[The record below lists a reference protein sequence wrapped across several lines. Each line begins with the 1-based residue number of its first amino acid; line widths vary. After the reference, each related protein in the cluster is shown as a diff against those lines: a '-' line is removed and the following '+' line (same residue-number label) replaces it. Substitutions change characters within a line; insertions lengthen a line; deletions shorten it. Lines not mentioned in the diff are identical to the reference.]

1 MQNSLPRAESTL
13 KDFYLRAA
21 SILTAK
27 RLAWVIIA
35 FGAALRAAQYL
46 FNAALYVDE
55 GALALNI
62 INRTFAGLLQP
73 LDSEQAAPVGF
84 LFLEKLAFLAFGDSE
99 YSLRLF
105 PFLFS
110 LASMYLFYE
119 VARRCLASW
128 AVPLSLLFFAVS
140 GHLIY
145 FAAQIKQYSSD
156 AAITLL
162 VILTSLEIG
171 SKELT
176 ARRVAVFAAV
186 GAIVVWFSHPSVFV
200 LAGVGTALSIEAMR
214 KKDWPRFWKLS
225 GAYAVWVLSFAAFFL
240 ISLRNLSGNQTL
252 EKSWAKKGTFM
263 PLPPRSLED
272 LEWFASAFVKMF
284 SNPLG
289 MPFPVIAAIVFLI
302 GCVAL
307 ILKNKRQL
315 LIFTA
320 PILFTMLA
328 SGLHKYPFGRRLLL
342 FLIPALL
349 MMIAAGIERIVSSK
363 PPYTLAAGATIAALL
378 LIQPVGGATNN
389 MLHPQA
395 RQDIKPILAYVRDH
409 RQPGDLIYVYH
420 HQRESFLYYAK
431 RYGFEKGDYVLGID
445 ARDESKKR
453 ADWEAYEKDL
463 EQLRGHNRV
472 WLMFSH
478 IRRLQNIREDEFM
491 LLRMNKL
498 GARLDEFIPGSSSA
512 DSSND
517 DADQSEGEEF
527 TPAAASAYLYDLSP
541 NAQVDRPATK
551 QR

>member
-1 MQNSLPRAESTL
+1 MQNSLPRNDPTV
-13 KDFYLRAA
+13 KDYYQRAA
-21 SILTAK
+21 QVLTAR
-27 RLAWVIIA
+27 RLAWGIIA
-35 FGAALRAAQYL
+35 FGAGLRAAQYL

-62 INRTFAGLLQP
+62 INRSFAGLLLP
-73 LDSEQAAPVGF
+73 LDSEQAAPIGF
-84 LFLEKLAFLAFGDSE
+84 LFLEKLAFLTLGDGE

-110 LASMYLFYE
+110 LVSLLLFYE

-162 VILTSLEIG
+162 VILTALEVG

-176 ARRVAVFAAV
+176 PRRATMLAAV

-200 LAGVGTALSIEAMR
+200 LAGAGTALSLAAMR
-214 KKDWPRFWKLS
+214 RKEWPRFWKLA
-225 GAYAVWVLSFAAFFL
+225 GAYAVWVLSFAAFFM

-263 PLPPRSLED
+263 PLPPLSLDD
-272 LEWFASAFVKMF
+272 LAWFPGAFIKMF

-289 MPFPVIAAIVFLI
+289 MPFPLIAAVVFII
-302 GCVAL
+302 GCVGL
-307 ILKNKRQL
+307 LQKNKRQL
-315 LIFTA
+315 LIFIA
-320 PILFTMLA
+320 PILFTLLA

-342 FLIPALL
+342 FLIPAVL
-349 MMIAAGIERIVSSK
+349 MVIAAGVQRIITFK
-363 PPYTLAAGATIAALL
+363 LPYSLAAGSAIAALL
-378 LIQPVGGATNN
+378 LFQPVGGATSN
-389 MLHPQA
+389 MLRPHA
-395 RQDIKPILAYVRDH
+395 REDIKPILAYVRDH

-431 RYGFEKGDYVLGID
+431 RYGFEQEDYLLGID
-445 ARDESKKR
+445 ARDETKKR
-453 ADWEAYEKDL
+453 ADWSAYEKDL
-463 EQLRGHNRV
+463 DRLRGHSRV

-478 IRRLQNIREDEFM
+478 VRRIQDIREDEFM
-491 LLRMNKL
+491 LQYLNKVGSKL
-498 GARLDEFIPGSSSA
+498 GEFIPGA
-512 DSSND
+512 DSETD
-517 DADQSEGEEF
+517 DADQAESDEF
-527 TPAAASAYLYDLSP
+527 TPAAASAYLYDLGDPAPVARSSP
-541 NAQVDRPATK
+541 DEQ
-551 QR
+551 